1 MLNVSAHF
9 MVNHLR
15 LNSSANGGLVYQ
27 SPLQKKMPVS
37 AEEAKARQEH
47 FFVGTAADSSNADQ
61 QQASSYSAQS
71 VPMPAPRSENT
82 AVTVFKMPDLSE
94 LPTRQQKA
102 LLAYQSVATH
112 ALSASLEI
120 VGVDLYV

>member
-1 MLNVSAHF
+1 

-15 LNSSANGGLVYQ
+15 LNSSANGLVYQ

-47 FFVGTAADSSNADQ
+47 FRVGTAADSSNADQ

-71 VPMPAPRSENT
+71 VPRPAPRSENT
-82 AVTVFKMPDLSE
+82 PVTVFKMPDLSE